1 MANKII
7 SFGDVWSKKV
17 LVLLG
22 VPIFCVIRTMLDSF
36 IGKNYEHAPI
46 QISTLSLCSL
56 IFCGFGELISQL
68 RMNRK
73 VKPESKELN
82 NIIHCK

>member
-22 VPIFCVIRTMLDSF
+22 VPIFCVIRTMLVF
-36 IGKNYEHAPI
+36 KLAHF
-46 QISTLSLCSL
+46 L
-56 IFCGFGELISQL
+56 F
-68 RMNRK
+68 
-73 VKPESKELN
+73 VV
-82 NIIHCK
+82 